1 MAKIFTRPNIDIIL
15 VAAII
20 PLFLAGL
27 ITMKGLGNL
36 DATGILDA
44 NYYFN
49 RQVIWILAGFFL
61 FFLASAVDWRILR
74 SGWLLL
80 FLYTAGILI
89 LIALLVLANAVRG
102 ARAWIQFGL
111 FSIEPAEIMKL
122 ILILVL
128 AKYFSRRHVEI
139 AHVKHIIISGIYAAI
154 PTLLIFLQPDLGSA
168 IIYASIWLGMILVSG
183 VSKKHLFSVLILG
196 VTVFLVSWLYILE
209 PYQKARIFTFINP
222 AADPRGAGYNALQSM
237 IAVGSGGVFGRGVGY
252 GAQSRLE
259 FLPEHETDFI
269 FAAFAEEWG
278 LVGVL
283 VLFAFYALLLW
294 RILNAAFKGESN
306 FEKLFGIGLFFMIL
320 SHFIIHI
327 GMNLGVLPITG
338 ISLPF
343 LSYGGSHTITLL
355 LGLGILMGMQKYGF
369 ASSRLAAVNKD
380 LTLV

>member
-1 MAKIFTRPNIDIIL
+1 MFQSIDWIL
-15 VAAII
+15 FSAVVAIAG
-20 PLFLAGL
+20 AGL
-27 ITMKGLGNL
+27 LTMSSFTGEDYFFSRQITWVVLS
-36 DATGILDA
+36 
-44 NYYFN
+44 FF
-49 RQVIWILAGFFL
+49 VFFL
-61 FFLASAVDWRILR
+61 FSGIDWRFLKRTGVLVVLFSIATA
-74 SGWLLL
+74 GLL
-80 FLYTAGILI
+80 FLFVVGHVAKGAQSWFQVGGFTFQPSDPVKIL
-89 LIALLVLANAVRG
+89 LIA
-102 ARAWIQFGL
+102 I
-111 FSIEPAEIMKL
+111 
-122 ILILVL
+122 L

-139 AHVKHIIISGIYAAI
+139 YRLRHLVISGLYAGLPAI
-154 PTLLIFLQPDLGSA
+154 LILLQPDLGTA
-168 IIYASIWLGMILVSG
+168 LIIASIWLGMILVSG

>member
-89 LIALLVLANAVRG
+89 LIALLVFAN
-102 ARAWIQFGL
+102 
-111 FSIEPAEIMKL
+111 
-122 ILILVL
+122 
-128 AKYFSRRHVEI
+128 YFSRRHVEI

-168 IIYASIWLGMILVSG
+168 IIYASIW
-183 VSKKHLFSVLILG
+183 
-196 VTVFLVSWLYILE
+196 
-209 PYQKARIFTFINP
+209 
-222 AADPRGAGYNALQSM
+222 
-237 IAVGSGGVFGRGVGY
+237 
-252 GAQSRLE
+252 
-259 FLPEHETDFI
+259 
-269 FAAFAEEWG
+269 
-278 LVGVL
+278 
-283 VLFAFYALLLW
+283 
-294 RILNAAFKGESN
+294 
-306 FEKLFGIGLFFMIL
+306 
-320 SHFIIHI
+320 
-327 GMNLGVLPITG
+327 
-338 ISLPF
+338 
-343 LSYGGSHTITLL
+343 
-355 LGLGILMGMQKYGF
+355 
-369 ASSRLAAVNKD
+369 
-380 LTLV
+380 

>member
-183 VSKKHLFSVLILG
+183 VSKKHLFSVLIRLCRLNLKNSY
-196 VTVFLVSWLYILE
+196 FRNQDIYNEMLHKHNHQADKY
-209 PYQKARIFTFINP
+209 YQFR
-222 AADPRGAGYNALQSM
+222 
-237 IAVGSGGVFGRGVGY
+237 
-252 GAQSRLE
+252 
-259 FLPEHETDFI
+259 ET
-269 FAAFAEEWG
+269 
-278 LVGVL
+278 LC
-283 VLFAFYALLLW
+283 
-294 RILNAAFKGESN
+294 LN
-306 FEKLFGIGLFFMIL
+306 
-320 SHFIIHI
+320 
-327 GMNLGVLPITG
+327 
-338 ISLPF
+338 SL
-343 LSYGGSHTITLL
+343 
-355 LGLGILMGMQKYGF
+355 
-369 ASSRLAAVNKD
+369 
-380 LTLV
+380 

>member
-1 MAKIFTRPNIDIIL
+1 MAQSNSTCVFDGSIFADKSDGVNGEN
-15 VAAII
+15 
-20 PLFLAGL
+20 F
-27 ITMKGLGNL
+27 
-36 DATGILDA
+36 
-44 NYYFN
+44 YFN

-154 PTLLIFLQPDLGSA
+154 QTLLIFLQPDLGSA

-196 VTVFLVSWLYILE
+196 VTVFLVSWLYIL
-209 PYQKARIFTFINP
+209 
-222 AADPRGAGYNALQSM
+222 
-237 IAVGSGGVFGRGVGY
+237 
-252 GAQSRLE
+252 
-259 FLPEHETDFI
+259 
-269 FAAFAEEWG
+269 
-278 LVGVL
+278 
-283 VLFAFYALLLW
+283 
-294 RILNAAFKGESN
+294 
-306 FEKLFGIGLFFMIL
+306 
-320 SHFIIHI
+320 
-327 GMNLGVLPITG
+327 
-338 ISLPF
+338 
-343 LSYGGSHTITLL
+343 
-355 LGLGILMGMQKYGF
+355 
-369 ASSRLAAVNKD
+369 
-380 LTLV
+380 